1 MAPLIPRVHLFE
13 IDDQPWFPP
22 SLRVIVQAILTKTWS
37 MNLPIPSRSPAQ
49 IAASKLIQHLD
60 SSLSSLRF
68 VDFCAGAGGPSPLI
82 ERQVNTYLRNSN
94 REEVDFVLTDI
105 HPNIDAWARI
115 ASQSPR
121 ITYDSQSVDA
131 SRVPKRLTQSK
142 DGRDVFR
149 LFNLAFHHFDDDLAR
164 RILKDAVERKQ
175 GFAIFELQDRSALSF
190 MADLLLPIGVILSA
204 PYYASKWRAPSVFIF
219 TWLIPVIPLVLIWD
233 GIVSSLRT
241 RDPGEVEA
249 LLRSCGGDA
258 TGWEMRSGKET
269 FLWPCGHL
277 NWIICQPVK
286 K

>member
-1 MAPLIPRVHLFE
+1 MPLLPRMHLFE

-22 SLRVIVQAILTKTWS
+22 SLRVIVQAILAQTWS
-37 MNLPIPSRSPAQ
+37 LNLPIPDRSPAR

-82 ERQVNTYLRNSN
+82 EQQVNAYLRNNN

-115 ASQSPR
+115 SSQNPR
-121 ITYDSQSVDA
+121 IIYDGQSVDA
-131 SRVPKRLTQSK
+131 SRVPERLTHSK
-142 DGRDVFR
+142 DGRQVFR
-149 LFNLAFHHFDDDLAR
+149 LFSLAFHHFDDDLAR
-164 RILKDAVERKQ
+164 RILKDTVERNQ
-175 GFAIFELQDRSALSF
+175 GFVIFELQDRSIMSF
-190 MADLLLPIGVILSA
+190 IADLLLPIGVILSA
-204 PYYASKWRAPSVFIF
+204 PYYALKWRAPSVFIF
-219 TWLIPVIPLVLIWD
+219 TWLIPIIPLVLIWD

-241 RDPGEVEA
+241 REPEEVEM
-249 LLRSCGGDA
+249 LLRSCGSDA
-258 TGWEMRSGKET
+258 SGWEMRSGKEM

-286 K
+286 N

>member
-1 MAPLIPRVHLFE
+1 MPHLIPRMHLFE
-13 IDDQPWFPP
+13 IDDQPWFSP
-22 SLRVIVQAILTKTWS
+22 SLRVIVQAILAQTWS
-37 MNLPIPSRSPAQ
+37 MDLSIPIRSPAQ

-115 ASQSPR
+115 ASQNPH
-121 ITYDSQSVDA
+121 ITYEGQSVDA
-131 SRVPKRLTQSK
+131 SRAPERLTQSK
-142 DGRDVFR
+142 DGRSVFR

-164 RILKDAVERKQ
+164 RILKDTVERKQ
-175 GFAIFELQDRSALSF
+175 GFAIFELQNRSVLSF

-204 PYYASKWRAPSVFIF
+204 PYYALKWGAPSVFIF

-233 GIVSSLRT
+233 GVVSSLRT
-241 RDPGEVEA
+241 REPEEVEA
-249 LLRSCGGDA
+249 LLRSCGADA
-258 TGWEMRSGKET
+258 TGWEMRSGKES
-269 FLWPCGHL
+269 FLWPCGHI

>member
-1 MAPLIPRVHLFE
+1 MPLIPRMHLFE

-22 SLRVIVQAILTKTWS
+22 SLRVIVQAILAQTWS
-37 MNLPIPSRSPAQ
+37 LNLHIPSQSPAQ

-82 ERQVNTYLRNSN
+82 EQQVNTYLRNSN

-105 HPNIDAWARI
+105 HPNIGAWARI
-115 ASQSPR
+115 ATQNPR
-121 ITYDSQSVDA
+121 ITYDGQSVDA
-131 SRVPKRLTQSK
+131 SRVPERLAQSK
-142 DGRDVFR
+142 DGRQVFR

-164 RILKDAVERKQ
+164 RILKDTVERNQ
-175 GFAIFELQDRSALSF
+175 GFVIFELQDRSIMSF
-190 MADLLLPIGVILSA
+190 IADLLLPIGVIPSA
-204 PYYASKWRAPSVFIF
+204 PYYALKWRAPSVFIF
-219 TWLIPVIPLVLIWD
+219 TWLIPIIPLVLIWD

-241 RDPGEVEA
+241 REPEEVEM
-249 LLRSCGGDA
+249 LLRSCGADA
-258 TGWEMRSGKET
+258 SGWEMRSGKEM

-277 NWIICQPVK
+277 NWIICQPLK

>member
-164 RILKDAVERKQ
+164 RILKDAAERKQ

-249 LLRSCGGDA
+249 LLRSCGADA
-258 TGWEMRSGKET
+258 TGWEIRSGKET